1 MTALTCDRCKNLIG
15 SGWLY
20 LEAHRNFTGL
30 NPGETEKVKYIHVPG
45 ECPKGAKFGPA
56 PS

>member
-1 MTALTCDRCKNLIG
+1 MAALTCDRCKHLIG
-15 SGWLY
+15 VGWLY
-20 LEAHRNFTGL
+20 LEAHRNFAGL
-30 NPGETEKVKYIHVPG
+30 NPAETEQVRYIHVPG